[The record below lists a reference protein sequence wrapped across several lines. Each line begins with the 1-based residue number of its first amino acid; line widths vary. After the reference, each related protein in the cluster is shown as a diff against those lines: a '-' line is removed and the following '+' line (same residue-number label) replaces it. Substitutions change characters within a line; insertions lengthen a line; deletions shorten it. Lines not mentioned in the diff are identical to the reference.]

1 MMDSGAVYSL
11 SLFAAMITMLLMGI
25 VYALGSLLQNPR
37 LTVWVK
43 TEIFHVFVSIALV
56 FITLFLVGLVGAGSP
71 GDFSIEAGT
80 ITELASDSMQYKH
93 PSIGDDDTIYE
104 ASTAYMTNVAFFVH
118 KSVRGVR
125 ATMGAFDEY
134 TKFSKQPCL
143 PGWLFCLMGHN
154 GASMRPLSG
163 AAALYQSGNMLLY
176 MTSAAYLTV
185 LAQLMLLDFVKAG
198 VLAIYLP
205 IAIILRSLPFMRQ
218 FGGGL
223 LAIVISLSIVYP
235 ALLFVEASFWN
246 PWAILPGVDTTQNLE
261 TQGDYKEVK
270 KLVDEVEGDSYFLS
284 YGDLYFSSGDWRF
297 NDILESMKSVIMM
310 SSASF
315 LVSTFLFTFNI
326 IAVTAA
332 AKSFG
337 RLLGADVDLSRLVQ
351 IV

>member
-1 MMDSGAVYSL
+1 MIDSGAVYSL

-56 FITLFLVGLVGAGSP
+56 FITLFLVGLVGAGSA
-71 GDFSIEAGT
+71 GDFSIEAGA
-80 ITELASDSMQYKH
+80 ITDLASESMQYNH
-93 PSIGDDDTIYE
+93 PSIGGDDTVYE
-104 ASTAYMTNVAFFVH
+104 VSTAYMTNVAFFAH

-125 ATMGAFDEY
+125 AVMGAFDEY
-134 TKFSKQPCL
+134 SKYSKQPCL

-176 MTSAAYLTV
+176 MTTASYLTV

-205 IAIILRSLPFMRQ
+205 IAIVLRSLPFMRQ

-223 LAIVISLSIVYP
+223 LAIVISLSIIYP

-246 PWAILPGVDTTQNLE
+246 PWAILPGVDTAQNLE
-261 TQGDYKEVK
+261 NQGDYKEVK
-270 KLVDEVEGDSYFLS
+270 NLVSDVEGNSDAIA
-284 YGDLYFSSGDWRF
+284 YGDLYFMYGEYEFD
-297 NDILESMKSVIMM
+297 DILERMDSVIMM
-310 SSASF
+310 ASASF

-326 IAVTAA
+326 IAVTASA
-332 AKSFG
+332 RSFG